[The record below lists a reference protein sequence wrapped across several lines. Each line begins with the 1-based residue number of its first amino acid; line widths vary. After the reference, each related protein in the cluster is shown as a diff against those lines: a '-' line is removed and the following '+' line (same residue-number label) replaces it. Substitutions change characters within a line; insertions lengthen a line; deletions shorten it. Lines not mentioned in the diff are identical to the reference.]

1 MFVMTEKKGGFLWPR
16 RKLQS
21 AGILGATAPPKK
33 TANTVATIAKVS
45 ESSHLS
51 PVTALTGR
59 VLSKNLKHSLGD
71 PFEICPHNS
80 VAGWRGPVVW
90 MRAITG
96 HSLGGKRKLL
106 LLRPGQSGASR
117 D

>member
-21 AGILGATAPPKK
+21 AGILGATVPPKK

-45 ESSHLS
+45 ASSHLS
-51 PVTALTGR
+51 PVTAVMGR

-71 PFEICPHNS
+71 PFELCPHNS
-80 VAGWRGPVVW
+80 ELRVVGWGGP
-90 MRAITG
+90 RRLDE
-96 HSLGGKRKLL
+96 SDY
-106 LLRPGQSGASR
+106 QS
-117 D
+117 